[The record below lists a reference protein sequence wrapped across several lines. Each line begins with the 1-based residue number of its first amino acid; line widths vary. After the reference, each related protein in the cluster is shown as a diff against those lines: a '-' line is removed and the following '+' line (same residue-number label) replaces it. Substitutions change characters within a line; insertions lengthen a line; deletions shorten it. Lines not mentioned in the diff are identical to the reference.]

1 MAIIQTE
8 FIQQYPQYRK
18 DVEDMMRFGNVQQAE
33 AERRVARRNNLR
45 PPSSGKAH
53 GRWVKMLKLAGAVTT
68 TTAGLEPRPLY
79 GKKKKKKKEE
89 DEK

>member
-18 DVEDMMRFGNVQQAE
+18 DVEDMMRFGNMLQAE
-33 AERRVARRNNLR
+33 AERKVARRNNLR
-45 PPSSGKAH
+45 PPSSGQAH

-68 TTAGLEPRPLY
+68 TSAGLEPRPLY
-79 GKKKKKKKEE
+79 GKKKKKKEE
-89 DEK
+89 DEE